1 MRNPL
6 AVSLSLAA
14 SVVLIF
20 CNTPQAIASPD
31 RTELS
36 AKKTYVFRNYLKDD
50 AITITTSK
58 DSVVTL
64 TGTVTEW
71 SHQSLAEET
80 VSNLPGVKRVVN
92 KLEAK
97 NGRPVENSDG
107 WIAMKIK
114 SVLMFHR
121 NVSSANTT
129 VEVKNGAV
137 TLSGEAASLAQK
149 ELTTEYVKDIEG
161 VVTVANNLTIVNKEK
176 NIVEK
181 VGENID
187 DVSITV
193 QVKNALLFHRS
204 TSALKTKVTVKDGI
218 VTLGGVAKNSAEK
231 DLAGKLVNNI
241 QGVNGLKNDMTI
253 E

>member
-1 MRNPL
+1 MKN
-6 AVSLSLAA
+6 SLTVCLLLAA
-14 SVVLIF
+14 SAIVMF
-20 CNTPQAIASPD
+20 CTTPQAIAAPD

-50 AITITTSK
+50 AITITTAK

-64 TGTVTEW
+64 TGTVAEW

-92 KLEAK
+92 NLEAK
-97 NGRPVENSDG
+97 NGRPIENSDG
-107 WIAMKIK
+107 WITMKIK
-114 SVLMFHR
+114 TMLMFHR
-121 NVSSANTT
+121 NVSSSNTT
-129 VEVKNGAV
+129 VEVKNGVV

-161 VVTVANNLTIVNKEK
+161 VVTVSNNLTIVNKEK
-176 NIVEK
+176 SVVEK

-193 QVKNALLFHRS
+193 QVKTALLFHRS
-204 TSALKTKVTVKDGI
+204 TNALKTKVTVKDGI

-231 DLAGKLVNNI
+231 DLAGKLVNNVN
-241 QGVNGLKNDMTI
+241 GVNGLKNEMTI
-253 E
+253 K